1 MQLNN
6 LKNKFSSFWNKRKG
20 SGNSREF
27 IGKLSRGLMLP
38 ISLLPVAGLFLGI
51 GAAIV
56 NGSNGNEG
64 LELFGKFLQLPG
76 DAIFGALPVLFAI
89 AIAIT
94 FTRDAG
100 TAGLSALVAF
110 LAFGGIQQAL
120 IVPVPEGGIIG
131 GKTIGYDL
139 LFYAGNMWSLA
150 GNSKFGLDTS
160 LFGSVL
166 GWTQLSTSVFGG
178 FIVGFTVAFLYNKF
192 KDIQLPPI
200 IGFFSGV
207 RFIPLVTF
215 MAFIPITLL
224 VLMVWPLVG
233 TLFGIIGGALGSGMY
248 GFQSFIFGYIERSL
262 VPFGLHHAFY
272 SPLWYSSIG
281 GELNLEDFAIVDGQ
295 FVSTTLN
302 GVKATWF
309 DIVKLYGGDISST
322 SIAGD
327 QVMWAF
333 VNSNLAGKQVFQLGT
348 STKLIVEFSDLTTT
362 VYQKALH
369 ELSGLTATASS
380 QGVNIGQYMQGK
392 YPFMMFGL
400 PAAGAAMVMAA
411 PKENRRMA
419 GSVVISASLT
429 CFLTGITE
437 PLEFTFLFL
446 APWLFWGFHAF
457 FCALSFGLMN
467 WIGLIVPDIAPHV
480 GMTFSGG
487 IIDWTIYG
495 AIQIPAG
502 SNAWVALLIGIP
514 YVPIYFFFFLW
525 AIKKF
530 NIMTPGRG
538 DNTKLYSKADYLAS
552 KDTNKSQ
559 DGYDGEVI
567 GIIKAYGGL
576 ENIVTVD
583 ACITK
588 LRIKVVDPKKVDEK
602 KLTNELGA
610 MGVIRPSQKAVYSI
624 YGTRADWIKNKIN
637 SIITDVEKNPKLKDE
652 IFSKDFEKNI
662 KKIDSNKV
670 NSNSNMKNETLNVYS
685 PFDGE
690 IVSLKK
696 VPDKTFSDEIMGKGL
711 AIIPSSK
718 KVSSILEK
726 GELDL
731 IFDTGHAY
739 IFKSE
744 EGTSLLLHIG
754 IDSINL
760 KDSSKKDVPI
770 FKINSKKGDKLK
782 KDLDISEINLNNLE
796 KYAKSPITPII
807 ALNETLEGR
816 NVEIIAKK
824 GKVKKGDLL
833 FVIKP

>member
-120 IVPVPEGGIIG
+120 IQPVINAAGQ
-131 GKTIGYDL
+131 TIGYDL
-139 LFYAGNMWSLA
+139 LFYAGGMWSLS
-150 GNSKFGLDTS
+150 GDPKFGLDTS

-248 GFQSFIFGYIERSL
+248 GFQSFIFGFIERSL

-281 GELNLEDFAIVDGQ
+281 GELNLNDLAIVNGQ
-295 FVSTTLN
+295 FVSLVAN
-302 GVKATWF
+302 GTSSATWL
-309 DIVKLYGGDISST
+309 DIVKHFDINYDINST

-333 VNSNLAGKQVFQLGT
+333 VNSNLAGKKVFQLGT
-348 STKLIVEFSDLTTT
+348 STALIVQFSDLTTT
-362 VYQKALH
+362 VYQEALLKLNG
-369 ELSGLTATASS
+369 LSNALSK
-380 QGVNIGQYMQGK
+380 GVNIGQYMQGK

-400 PAAGAAMVMAA
+400 PAAGVAMVMAA

-624 YGTRADWIKNKIN
+624 YGTRADWIKNQIN

-652 IFSKDFEKNI
+652 IFSKDFNKNI
-662 KKIDSNKV
+662 KKIDSNKE

-718 KVSSILEK
+718 KVNSILEK

-739 IFKSE
+739 IFKSK

>member
-120 IVPVPEGGIIG
+120 IQPVFDVAGN
-131 GKTIGYDL
+131 TIGYDL
-139 LFYAGNMWSLA
+139 LFYAGDMWSLA
-150 GNSKFGLDTS
+150 GDSKFGLDTS

-166 GWTQLSTSVFGG
+166 GWIQLSTSVFGG

-224 VLMVWPLVG
+224 VLMIWPLVG
-233 TLFGIIGGALGSGMY
+233 TLFGLIGGALGSGMY
-248 GFQSFIFGYIERSL
+248 GFQSFIFGFIERAL

-272 SPLWYSSIG
+272 SPLWYSNIG
-281 GELNLEDFAIVDGQ
+281 GELNLNDLAIVNGQ
-295 FVSTTLN
+295 FVSLAV
-302 GVKATWF
+302 GGASATWLE
-309 DIVKLYGGDISST
+309 IVKHFNIDYDINST

-333 VNSNLAGKQVFQLGT
+333 VNSNLAGKTVYQLGT
-348 STKLIVEFSDLTTT
+348 SNTLIVQFSDLTTT
-362 VYQKALH
+362 VYQEALLKLNGLNNV
-369 ELSGLTATASS
+369 LSK
-380 QGVNIGQYMQGK
+380 GVNIGQYMQGK

-400 PAAGAAMVMAA
+400 PAAGVAMVMAA

-487 IIDWTIYG
+487 IIDWIIYG

-502 SNAWVALLIGIP
+502 SNAWVSLLIGIP
-514 YVPIYFFFFLW
+514 YIPIYFFFFLW

-538 DNTKLYSKADYLAS
+538 DNTKLYSKADYLSS
-552 KDTNKSQ
+552 KDTIKSQ
-559 DGYDGEVI
+559 DGYDAEVI

-588 LRIKVVDPKKVDEK
+588 LRIKVVDAEKVDEK

-718 KVSSILEK
+718 KVNSILEK

-731 IFDTGHAY
+731 IFDSGHAY

>member
-120 IVPVPEGGIIG
+120 IQPVFDVAGNTI
-131 GKTIGYDL
+131 IGYDL
-139 LFYAGNMWSLA
+139 LFYAGDMWSLA
-150 GNSKFGLDTS
+150 GDSKFGLDTS

-166 GWTQLSTSVFGG
+166 GWIQLSTSVFGG

-233 TLFGIIGGALGSGMY
+233 TLFGLIGGALGSGMY
-248 GFQSFIFGYIERSL
+248 GFQSFIFGFIERAL

-272 SPLWYSSIG
+272 SPLWYSNIG
-281 GELNLEDFAIVDGQ
+281 GELNLNDLAIVNGQ
-295 FVSTTLN
+295 FVSLAV
-302 GVKATWF
+302 GGASATWLE
-309 DIVKLYGGDISST
+309 IVKHFNIDYDINST

-333 VNSNLAGKQVFQLGT
+333 VNSNLAGKTVYQLGT
-348 STKLIVEFSDLTTT
+348 SNTLIVQFSDLTTT
-362 VYQKALH
+362 VYQEALLKLNGLNNV
-369 ELSGLTATASS
+369 LSK
-380 QGVNIGQYMQGK
+380 GVNIGQYMQGK

-400 PAAGAAMVMAA
+400 PAAGVAMVMAA

-487 IIDWTIYG
+487 IIDWIIYG

-502 SNAWVALLIGIP
+502 SNAWVSLLIGIP
-514 YVPIYFFFFLW
+514 YIPIYFFFFLW

-538 DNTKLYSKADYLAS
+538 DNTKLYSKADYLSS
-552 KDTNKSQ
+552 KDTVKSQ
-559 DGYDGEVI
+559 DGYDAEVI

-588 LRIKVVDPKKVDEK
+588 LRIKVVDAEKVDEK

-718 KVSSILEK
+718 KVNSILEK

-731 IFDTGHAY
+731 IFDSGHAY

>member
-120 IVPVPEGGIIG
+120 IQPVFDVAGN
-131 GKTIGYDL
+131 TIGYDL
-139 LFYAGNMWSLA
+139 LFYAGDMWSLA
-150 GNSKFGLDTS
+150 GDSKFGLDTS

-166 GWTQLSTSVFGG
+166 GWIQLSTSVFGG

-233 TLFGIIGGALGSGMY
+233 TLFGLIGGALGSGMY
-248 GFQSFIFGYIERSL
+248 GFQSFIFGFIERAL

-272 SPLWYSSIG
+272 SPLWYSNIG
-281 GELNLEDFAIVDGQ
+281 GELNLNDLAIVNGQ
-295 FVSTTLN
+295 FVSLAV
-302 GVKATWF
+302 GGASATWLE
-309 DIVKLYGGDISST
+309 IVKHFNIDYDINST

-333 VNSNLAGKQVFQLGT
+333 VNSNLAGKTVYQLGT
-348 STKLIVEFSDLTTT
+348 SNTLIVQFSDLTTT
-362 VYQKALH
+362 VYQEALLKLNGLNNV
-369 ELSGLTATASS
+369 LSK
-380 QGVNIGQYMQGK
+380 GVNIGQYMQGK

-487 IIDWTIYG
+487 IIDWIIYG

-502 SNAWVALLIGIP
+502 SNAWVSLLIGIP
-514 YVPIYFFFFLW
+514 YIPIYFFFFLW

-538 DNTKLYSKADYLAS
+538 DNTKLYSKADYLSS
-552 KDTNKSQ
+552 KDTVKSQ
-559 DGYDGEVI
+559 DGYDAEVI

-588 LRIKVVDPKKVDEK
+588 LRIKVVDAEKVDEK

>member
-120 IVPVPEGGIIG
+120 IQPVFDVAGN
-131 GKTIGYDL
+131 TIGYDL
-139 LFYAGNMWSLA
+139 LFYAGDMWSLA
-150 GNSKFGLDTS
+150 GDSKFGLDTS

-166 GWTQLSTSVFGG
+166 GWIQLSTSVFGG

-233 TLFGIIGGALGSGMY
+233 TLFGLIGGALGSGMY
-248 GFQSFIFGYIERSL
+248 GFQSFIFGFIERAL

-272 SPLWYSSIG
+272 SPLWYSNIG
-281 GELNLEDFAIVDGQ
+281 GELNLNDLAIVNGQ
-295 FVSTTLN
+295 FVSLAVG
-302 GVKATWF
+302 GVSATWL
-309 DIVKLYGGDISST
+309 DIVKHFNIDYDINST

-333 VNSNLAGKQVFQLGT
+333 VNSNLAGKTVYQLGT
-348 STKLIVEFSDLTTT
+348 SNTLIVQFSDLTTT
-362 VYQKALH
+362 VYQEALLKLNGLNNV
-369 ELSGLTATASS
+369 LSK
-380 QGVNIGQYMQGK
+380 GVNIGQYMQGK

-400 PAAGAAMVMAA
+400 PAAGVAMVMAA

-487 IIDWTIYG
+487 IIDWIIYG

-502 SNAWVALLIGIP
+502 SNAWVSLLIGIP
-514 YVPIYFFFFLW
+514 YIPIYFFFFLW

-538 DNTKLYSKADYLAS
+538 DNTKLYSKADYLSS
-552 KDTNKSQ
+552 KDTVKSQ
-559 DGYDGEVI
+559 DGYDAEVI

-588 LRIKVVDPKKVDEK
+588 LRIKVVDAEKVDEK

-718 KVSSILEK
+718 KVNSILEK

-731 IFDTGHAY
+731 IFDSGHAY

>member
-588 LRIKVVDPKKVDEK
+588 LRIKVVDAEKVDEK

-652 IFSKDFEKNI
+652 IFSKDFNKNI
-662 KKIDSNKV
+662 KKIDSNKE

-718 KVSSILEK
+718 KVNSILEK

-739 IFKSE
+739 IFKSK

-782 KDLDISEINLNNLE
+782 KDLDIAEINLNNLE
-796 KYAKSPITPII
+796 KYSKSPITPII

>member
-120 IVPVPEGGIIG
+120 IQPVFDVAGN
-131 GKTIGYDL
+131 TIGYDL
-139 LFYAGNMWSLA
+139 LFYAGDMWSLA
-150 GNSKFGLDTS
+150 GDSKFGLDTS

-166 GWTQLSTSVFGG
+166 GWIQLSTSVFGG

-233 TLFGIIGGALGSGMY
+233 TLFGLIGGALGSGMY
-248 GFQSFIFGYIERSL
+248 GFQSFIFGFIERAL

-272 SPLWYSSIG
+272 SPLWYSNIG
-281 GELNLEDFAIVDGQ
+281 GELNLNDLAIVNGQ
-295 FVSTTLN
+295 FVSLAV
-302 GVKATWF
+302 GGASATWLE
-309 DIVKLYGGDISST
+309 IVKHFNIDYNINST

-333 VNSNLAGKQVFQLGT
+333 VNSNLAGKTVYQLGT
-348 STKLIVEFSDLTTT
+348 SNTLIVQFSDLTTT
-362 VYQKALH
+362 VYQEALLKLNGLNNV
-369 ELSGLTATASS
+369 LSK
-380 QGVNIGQYMQGK
+380 GVNIGQYMQGK

-400 PAAGAAMVMAA
+400 PAAGVAMVMAA

-487 IIDWTIYG
+487 IIDWIIYG

-502 SNAWVALLIGIP
+502 SNAWVSLLIGIP
-514 YVPIYFFFFLW
+514 YIPIYFFFFLW

-538 DNTKLYSKADYLAS
+538 DNTKLYSKADYLSS
-552 KDTNKSQ
+552 KDTVKSQ
-559 DGYDGEVI
+559 DGYDAEVI

-588 LRIKVVDPKKVDEK
+588 LRIKVVDAEKVDEK

-718 KVSSILEK
+718 KVNSILEK

-731 IFDTGHAY
+731 IFDSGHAY

>member
-120 IVPVPEGGIIG
+120 IQPVFDVAGN
-131 GKTIGYDL
+131 TIGYDL
-139 LFYAGNMWSLA
+139 LFYAGDMWSLA
-150 GNSKFGLDTS
+150 GDSKFGLDTS

-166 GWTQLSTSVFGG
+166 GWIQLSTSVFGG

-224 VLMVWPLVG
+224 VLMIWPLVG
-233 TLFGIIGGALGSGMY
+233 TLFGLIGGALGSGMY
-248 GFQSFIFGYIERSL
+248 GFQSFIFGFIERAL

-272 SPLWYSSIG
+272 SPLWYSNIG
-281 GELNLEDFAIVDGQ
+281 GELNLNDLAIVNGQ
-295 FVSTTLN
+295 FVSLAV
-302 GVKATWF
+302 GGASARWL
-309 DIVKLYGGDISST
+309 DIVKHFNIDYDINST

-333 VNSNLAGKQVFQLGT
+333 VNSNLAGKTVYQLGT
-348 STKLIVEFSDLTTT
+348 SNTLIVQFSDLTTT
-362 VYQKALH
+362 VYQEALLKLNGLNNV
-369 ELSGLTATASS
+369 LSK
-380 QGVNIGQYMQGK
+380 GVNIGQYMQGK

-487 IIDWTIYG
+487 IIDWIIYG

-502 SNAWVALLIGIP
+502 SNAWVSLLIGIP
-514 YVPIYFFFFLW
+514 YIPIYFFFFLW

-538 DNTKLYSKADYLAS
+538 DNTKLYSKADYLSS
-552 KDTNKSQ
+552 KDTVKSQ
-559 DGYDGEVI
+559 DGYDAEVI

-588 LRIKVVDPKKVDEK
+588 LRIKVVDAEKVDEK

>member
-120 IVPVPEGGIIG
+120 IQPVFDVAGNTI
-131 GKTIGYDL
+131 IGYDL
-139 LFYAGNMWSLA
+139 LFYAGDMWSLA
-150 GNSKFGLDTS
+150 GDSKFGLDTS

-166 GWTQLSTSVFGG
+166 GWIQLSTSVFGG

-233 TLFGIIGGALGSGMY
+233 TLFGLIGGALGSGMY
-248 GFQSFIFGYIERSL
+248 GFQSFIFGFIERAL

-272 SPLWYSSIG
+272 SPLWYSNIG
-281 GELNLEDFAIVDGQ
+281 GELNLNDLAIVNGQ
-295 FVSTTLN
+295 FVSLAV
-302 GVKATWF
+302 GGASATWLE
-309 DIVKLYGGDISST
+309 IVKHFNIDYDINST

-333 VNSNLAGKQVFQLGT
+333 VNSNLAGKTVYQLGT
-348 STKLIVEFSDLTTT
+348 SNTLIVQFSDLTTT
-362 VYQKALH
+362 VYQEALLKLNGLNNV
-369 ELSGLTATASS
+369 LSK
-380 QGVNIGQYMQGK
+380 GVNIGQYMQGK

-400 PAAGAAMVMAA
+400 PAAGVAMVMAA

-487 IIDWTIYG
+487 IIDWIIYG

-502 SNAWVALLIGIP
+502 SNAWVSLLIGIP
-514 YVPIYFFFFLW
+514 YIPIYFFFFLW

-538 DNTKLYSKADYLAS
+538 DNTKLYSKADYLSS
-552 KDTNKSQ
+552 KDTVKSQ
-559 DGYDGEVI
+559 DGYDAEVI

-588 LRIKVVDPKKVDEK
+588 LRIKVVDAEKVDEK

-731 IFDTGHAY
+731 IFDSGHAY

>member
-120 IVPVPEGGIIG
+120 IQPVFDVAGNTI
-131 GKTIGYDL
+131 IGYDL
-139 LFYAGNMWSLA
+139 LFYAGDMWSLA
-150 GNSKFGLDTS
+150 GDSKFGLDTS

-166 GWTQLSTSVFGG
+166 GWIQLSTSVFGG

-224 VLMVWPLVG
+224 VLIIWPLVG
-233 TLFGIIGGALGSGMY
+233 TLFGLIGGALGSGMY
-248 GFQSFIFGYIERSL
+248 GFQSFIFGFIERAL

-272 SPLWYSSIG
+272 SPLWYSNIG
-281 GELNLEDFAIVDGQ
+281 GELNLNDLAIVNGQ
-295 FVSTTLN
+295 FVSLAV
-302 GVKATWF
+302 GGASATWLE
-309 DIVKLYGGDISST
+309 IVKHFNIDYDINST

-333 VNSNLAGKQVFQLGT
+333 VNSNLAGKTVYQLGT
-348 STKLIVEFSDLTTT
+348 SNTLIVQFSDLTTT
-362 VYQKALH
+362 VYQEALLKLNGLNNV
-369 ELSGLTATASS
+369 LSK
-380 QGVNIGQYMQGK
+380 GVNIGQYMQGK

-400 PAAGAAMVMAA
+400 PAAGVAMVMAA

-487 IIDWTIYG
+487 IIDWIIYG

-502 SNAWVALLIGIP
+502 SNAWVSLLIGIP
-514 YVPIYFFFFLW
+514 YIPIYFFFFLW

-538 DNTKLYSKADYLAS
+538 DNTKLYSKADYLSS
-552 KDTNKSQ
+552 KDTIKSQ
-559 DGYDGEVI
+559 DGYDAEVI

-588 LRIKVVDPKKVDEK
+588 LRIKVVDAEKVDEK

-718 KVSSILEK
+718 KVNSILEK

-731 IFDTGHAY
+731 IFDSGHAY

>member
-120 IVPVPEGGIIG
+120 IQPVFDVAGN
-131 GKTIGYDL
+131 TIGYDL
-139 LFYAGNMWSLA
+139 LFYAGDMWSLA
-150 GNSKFGLDTS
+150 GDSKFGLDTS

-166 GWTQLSTSVFGG
+166 GWIQLSTSVFGG

-233 TLFGIIGGALGSGMY
+233 TLFGLIGGALGSGMY
-248 GFQSFIFGYIERSL
+248 GFQSFIFGFIERAL

-272 SPLWYSSIG
+272 SPLWYSNIG
-281 GELNLEDFAIVDGQ
+281 GELNLNDLAIVNGQ
-295 FVSTTLN
+295 FVSLAVG
-302 GVKATWF
+302 GVSATWL
-309 DIVKLYGGDISST
+309 DIVKHFNIDYDINST

-333 VNSNLAGKQVFQLGT
+333 VNSNLAGKTVYQLGT
-348 STKLIVEFSDLTTT
+348 SNTLIVQFSDLTTT
-362 VYQKALH
+362 VYQEALLKLNGLNNV
-369 ELSGLTATASS
+369 LSK
-380 QGVNIGQYMQGK
+380 GVNIGQYMQGK

-400 PAAGAAMVMAA
+400 PAAGVAMVMAA

-487 IIDWTIYG
+487 IIDWIIYG

-502 SNAWVALLIGIP
+502 SNAWVSLLIGIP
-514 YVPIYFFFFLW
+514 YIPIYFFFFLW

-538 DNTKLYSKADYLAS
+538 DNTKLYSKADYLSS
-552 KDTNKSQ
+552 KDTIKSQ
-559 DGYDGEVI
+559 DGYDAEVI

-588 LRIKVVDPKKVDEK
+588 LRIKVVDAEKVDEK

>member
-120 IVPVPEGGIIG
+120 IQPVINAAGQ
-131 GKTIGYDL
+131 TIGYDL
-139 LFYAGNMWSLA
+139 LFYAGGMWSLA
-150 GNSKFGLDTS
+150 GDPKFGLDTS

-166 GWTQLSTSVFGG
+166 GWIQLSTSVFGG

-233 TLFGIIGGALGSGMY
+233 TLFGLIGGALGSGMY

-281 GELNLEDFAIVDGQ
+281 GELNLNDLAIVNGQ
-295 FVSTTLN
+295 FVSLVAN
-302 GVKATWF
+302 GTSSATWL
-309 DIVKLYGGDISST
+309 DIVKHFDINYDINST

-333 VNSNLAGKQVFQLGT
+333 VNSNLAGKKVFQLGT
-348 STKLIVEFSDLTTT
+348 SAPLIVQFSDLTTT
-362 VYQKALH
+362 VYQEALLKLNG
-369 ELSGLTATASS
+369 LSNALSK
-380 QGVNIGQYMQGK
+380 GVNIGQYMQGK

-400 PAAGAAMVMAA
+400 PAAGVAMVMAA

-514 YVPIYFFFFLW
+514 YIPIYFFFFLW

-552 KDTNKSQ
+552 KDTDKSQ

-624 YGTRADWIKNKIN
+624 YGTRADWIKNQIN

>member
-120 IVPVPEGGIIG
+120 IQPVFDVAGN
-131 GKTIGYDL
+131 TIGYDL
-139 LFYAGNMWSLA
+139 LFYAGDMWSLA
-150 GNSKFGLDTS
+150 GDSKFGLDTS

-166 GWTQLSTSVFGG
+166 GWIQLSTSVFGG

-233 TLFGIIGGALGSGMY
+233 TLFGLIGGALGSGMY
-248 GFQSFIFGYIERSL
+248 GFQSFIFGFIERAL

-272 SPLWYSSIG
+272 SPLWYSNIG
-281 GELNLEDFAIVDGQ
+281 GELNLNDLAIVNGQ
-295 FVSTTLN
+295 FVSLAV
-302 GVKATWF
+302 GGASATWLE
-309 DIVKLYGGDISST
+309 IVKHFNIDYDINST

-333 VNSNLAGKQVFQLGT
+333 VNSNLAGKTVYQLGT
-348 STKLIVEFSDLTTT
+348 SNTLIVQFSDLTTT
-362 VYQKALH
+362 VYQEALLKLNGLNNV
-369 ELSGLTATASS
+369 LSK
-380 QGVNIGQYMQGK
+380 GVNIGQYMQGK

-400 PAAGAAMVMAA
+400 PAAGVAMVMAA

-487 IIDWTIYG
+487 IIDWIIYG

-502 SNAWVALLIGIP
+502 SNAWVSLLIGIP
-514 YVPIYFFFFLW
+514 YIPIYFFFFLW

-538 DNTKLYSKADYLAS
+538 DNTKLYSKADYLSS
-552 KDTNKSQ
+552 KDTVKSQ
-559 DGYDGEVI
+559 DGYDAEVI

-588 LRIKVVDPKKVDEK
+588 LRIKVVDAEKVDEK

-731 IFDTGHAY
+731 IFDSGHAY

>member
-120 IVPVPEGGIIG
+120 IQPIINAAG
-131 GKTIGYDL
+131 HTIGYDL
-139 LFYAGNMWSLA
+139 LFYAGDMWSLA
-150 GNSKFGLDTS
+150 GDSKFGLDTS

-224 VLMVWPLVG
+224 VLMIWPLVG
-233 TLFGIIGGALGSGMY
+233 TLFGLIGGALGSGMY
-248 GFQSFIFGYIERSL
+248 GFQSFIFGFIERAL

-272 SPLWYSSIG
+272 SPLWYSNIG
-281 GELNLEDFAIVDGQ
+281 GELNLNDLAIVNGQ
-295 FVSTTLN
+295 FVSLAV
-302 GVKATWF
+302 GGASATWLE
-309 DIVKLYGGDISST
+309 IVKHFNIDYDINST

-333 VNSNLAGKQVFQLGT
+333 VNSNLAGKTVYQLGT
-348 STKLIVEFSDLTTT
+348 SNTLIVQFSDLTTT
-362 VYQKALH
+362 VYQEALLKLNGLNNV
-369 ELSGLTATASS
+369 LSK
-380 QGVNIGQYMQGK
+380 GVNIGQYMQGK

-487 IIDWTIYG
+487 IIDWIIYG

-502 SNAWVALLIGIP
+502 SNAWVSLLIGIP
-514 YVPIYFFFFLW
+514 YIPIYFFFFLW

-538 DNTKLYSKADYLAS
+538 DNTKLYSKADYLSS
-552 KDTNKSQ
+552 KDTIKSQ
-559 DGYDGEVI
+559 DGYDAEVI

-588 LRIKVVDPKKVDEK
+588 LRIKVVDAEKVDEK

>member
-120 IVPVPEGGIIG
+120 IQPVFDVAGN
-131 GKTIGYDL
+131 TIGYDL
-139 LFYAGNMWSLA
+139 LFYAGDMWSLA
-150 GNSKFGLDTS
+150 GDSKFGLDTS

-166 GWTQLSTSVFGG
+166 GWIQLSTSVFGG

-224 VLMVWPLVG
+224 VLIIWPLVG
-233 TLFGIIGGALGSGMY
+233 TLFGLIGGALGSGMY
-248 GFQSFIFGYIERSL
+248 GFQSFIFGFIERAL

-272 SPLWYSSIG
+272 SPLWYSNIG
-281 GELNLEDFAIVDGQ
+281 GELNLNDLAIVNGQ
-295 FVSTTLN
+295 FVSLAV
-302 GVKATWF
+302 GGASATWLE
-309 DIVKLYGGDISST
+309 IVKHFNIDYNINST

-333 VNSNLAGKQVFQLGT
+333 VNSNLAGKTVYQLGT
-348 STKLIVEFSDLTTT
+348 SNTLIVQFSDLTTT
-362 VYQKALH
+362 VYQEALLKLNGLNNV
-369 ELSGLTATASS
+369 LSK
-380 QGVNIGQYMQGK
+380 GVNIGQYMQGK

-400 PAAGAAMVMAA
+400 PAAGVAMVMAA

-487 IIDWTIYG
+487 IIDWIIYG

-502 SNAWVALLIGIP
+502 SNAWVSLLIGIP
-514 YVPIYFFFFLW
+514 YIPIYFFFFLW

-538 DNTKLYSKADYLAS
+538 DNTKLYSKADYLSS
-552 KDTNKSQ
+552 KDTIKSQ
-559 DGYDGEVI
+559 DGYDAEVI

-588 LRIKVVDPKKVDEK
+588 LRIKVVDAEKVDEK

-731 IFDTGHAY
+731 IFDSGHAY